1 MGRNMGIALAIALA
15 TEGID
20 IDSRKTLPF
29 APGCDDTI
37 VEIMVYVYEH
47 IDSR

>member
-1 MGRNMGIALAIALA
+1 MGIALAIVLA
-15 TEGID
+15 TEGVD
-20 IDSRKTLPF
+20 MNPGKNLPS

-47 IDSR
+47 IASR